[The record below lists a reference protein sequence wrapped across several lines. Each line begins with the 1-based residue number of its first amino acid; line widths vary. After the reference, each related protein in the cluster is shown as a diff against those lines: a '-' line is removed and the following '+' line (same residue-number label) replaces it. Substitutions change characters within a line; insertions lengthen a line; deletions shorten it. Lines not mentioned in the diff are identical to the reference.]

1 MRNRSDRLVAVAT
14 LGAFVVVTGVLG
26 LVSLYLG
33 AVTQALSDVPR
44 SAQLPDYP
52 GRPAPAAGV
61 EGVLPVRYLVLVTDD
76 HGDLASAY
84 LAQLSGRRDA
94 LHLIGLP
101 ANLLVGGGG
110 GAGGADTTLSNRFAS
125 AHGAGVVESVERLL
139 TTRVDH
145 LVQVRL
151 DEFLRLVDV
160 IGGIRVENRAE
171 MSAEGWHFPSGG
183 LRLSAREASVFVGS
197 NRQAMTRL
205 ERTEAVLVQLVR
217 GVVSGDALT
226 NPAKVETIGTILRGC
241 LTVDAGLTPAEIRRM
256 ALDMHLQ
263 VENIKGMPLPLA
275 GVSEL
280 NGTSV
285 TVADLPRLGEL
296 TDAFAADELDS
307 WADRQNAPW
316 APLVTLP
323 PR

>member
-44 SAQLPDYP
+44 SAPLADYP
-52 GRPAPAAGV
+52 GRPAPAAVVAGV
-61 EGVLPVRYLVLVTDD
+61 APVRYLVLVTDD

-94 LHLIGLP
+94 LQLISLP
-101 ANLLVGGGG
+101 ANLLVSGDG
-110 GAGGADTTLSNRFAS
+110 GAETTLSGRFAS
-125 AHGAGVVESVERLL
+125 AHGAGAVESVERLL
-139 TTRVDH
+139 STRVDH
-145 LVQVRL
+145 LIELQL

-160 IGGIRVENRAE
+160 VGGIRVENRAE

-183 LRLSAREASVFVGS
+183 LQLSAREASVFVGA

-241 LTVDAGLTPAEIRRM
+241 LSVDAGLTPGEIRRM
-256 ALDMHLQ
+256 ALDMHLR
-263 VENIKGMPLPLA
+263 VENINGTPLPLA

-280 NGTSV
+280 AGAPV
-285 TVADLPRLGEL
+285 TVADESRLGEL
-296 TDAFAADELDS
+296 ADAFAADQLDA
-307 WADRQNAPW
+307 WADRQGAPW